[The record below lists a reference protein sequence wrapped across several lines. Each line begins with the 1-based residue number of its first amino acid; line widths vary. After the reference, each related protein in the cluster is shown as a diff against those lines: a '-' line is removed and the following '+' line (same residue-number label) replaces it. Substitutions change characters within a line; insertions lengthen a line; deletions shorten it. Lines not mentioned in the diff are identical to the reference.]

1 MFKSLES
8 VAPTPTPPPTPHVL
22 HLSLGIVLKLYKVLV
37 SELQGLD
44 EKETK
49 TTRTKDQKAIGK
61 LWKAASIKLQ
71 EKEQE
76 LSSSGSEH
84 LELRNLADR
93 FLHALSGNQGGVD
106 TIAMHENDSKATRQN
121 NDNCDSL
128 CCAISDFDF
137 DVNWLKCA
145 FCNKWV
151 HSICEGMTGAEFLKL
166 SKNRKSYR
174 CLRCQGREREEIG
187 SLIEE
192 KFSQLEE
199 RQEIIEGKI
208 LELEKECV
216 GYQDQLKD
224 EMGPTENDY

>member
-1 MFKSLES
+1 MPCTKMFPKQQGK
-8 VAPTPTPPPTPHVL
+8 TM
-22 HLSLGIVLKLYKVLV
+22 GIVTPCVALFV
-37 SELQGLD
+37 S
-44 EKETK
+44 
-49 TTRTKDQKAIGK
+49 
-61 LWKAASIKLQ
+61 
-71 EKEQE
+71 
-76 LSSSGSEH
+76 
-84 LELRNLADR
+84 
-93 FLHALSGNQGGVD
+93 
-106 TIAMHENDSKATRQN
+106 
-121 NDNCDSL
+121 
-128 CCAISDFDF
+128 DF

-151 HSICEGMTGAEFLKL
+151 HSICEGMIGAEFLKL

-224 EMGPTENDY
+224 EQGPREKRLLAKLDEIHVVCQAYHGHVFVGNHCKVILKNFDVLLSVLHDKQLLQAKFTQIFSCYANLAPLLFKRSFLSQEQIDKVCMLC